1 MKKINFYLGA
11 LAVASTALLS
21 SCFSSDG
28 GDDTPQ
34 APEVTVDE
42 IVTPCTINA
51 TANVDDVTINTV
63 GSTTKGSTVTIT
75 ATANTQGK
83 YTTNSQTK
91 TITIGD
97 ESTINVSFLFVPKA
111 ATVDAGQEIGSADA
125 VTIYQGEK
133 TENSTEVTT
142 DENQAATNIEIVN
155 SNHSGDAVS
164 VGKVAM
170 EVSKEAVAQAQ
181 ATAQSTDFSVVVV
194 PANEDVKQ
202 VPATEENIKEVAKE
216 PVEVATLQA
225 ICEPSGARF
234 ENPVKITVAV
244 PNSEGIEFVA
254 VNGDDEVQGTASASE
269 LSVNVPHFS
278 AWNFLLKAKIENV
291 SETQTYE
298 TKTVNVGPGA
308 NTINYT
314 SKLGWSVN
322 RENALVKTYLLG
334 LLGSSRT
341 VDVAKQANFNSTGN
355 GKVTY
360 RVIAK
365 TVTFDVVS
373 GSARF
378 RVTANAGSTIE
389 ITNVEYNGHS
399 GGNAQ

>member
-34 APEVTVDE
+34 APEVTVNE
-42 IVTPCTINA
+42 IVTPCTIVPA
-51 TANVDDVTINTV
+51 ANVDDVTFSTN
-63 GSTTKGSTVTIT
+63 GNTTKGSTVTIT
-75 ATANTQGK
+75 ATANTAGK
-83 YTTNSQTK
+83 YTADSQTK

-97 ESTINVSFLFVPKA
+97 ESTINVNFVFVLKA
-111 ATVDAGQEIGSADA
+111 ATVDATQEIGEDNSL
-125 VTIYQGEK
+125 TIFQGEK
-133 TENSTEVTT
+133 TENNTAVTT
-142 DENQAATNIEIVN
+142 DKNQAATSIEIVN
-155 SNHSGDAVS
+155 SNNAEDAVS
-164 VGKVAM
+164 VGQVAM

-181 ATAQSTDFSVVVV
+181 ATAQSTNFSVVVV
-194 PANEDVKQ
+194 PANDDVKQ
-202 VPATEENIKEVAKE
+202 VPATKDNIEEVAKE
-216 PVEVATLQA
+216 PVEVSTLQA
-225 ICEPSGARF
+225 ICEPTGAVF
-234 ENPVKITVAV
+234 TNPVKITIAV

-254 VNGDDEVQGTASASE
+254 QLGDEKIERKATANE
-269 LSVNVPHFS
+269 LSVDVPHFS
-278 AWNFLLKAKIENV
+278 AWNFVLKARVENV
-291 SETQTYE
+291 RESQTYE
-298 TKTVNVGPGA
+298 TKTVNVVPGN

-322 RENALVKTYLLG
+322 RSNALVKTYLLG

-355 GKVTY
+355 GRVTY

-365 TVTFDVVS
+365 TVEFDVVS
-373 GSARF
+373 GTATF
-378 RVTANAGSTIE
+378 HVTANSGSTIE